1 VLKYFSGIHLLQNL
15 MRQVHHQADM
25 YHTYI
30 AIPSPKQKGK
40 SNGSTNYFVS
50 GAALSWKDEAS
61 FDGAD
66 VVDGDAEPEV
76 RDDLVEEEPL
86 KLSLDGVDEWP
97 AQQVRRH
104 RQVVFDLAEHEHL
117 CAKVADLG
125 FRSCVF
131 KITWVFFLH
140 VYTQNPNN

>member
-1 VLKYFSGIHLLQNL
+1 
-15 MRQVHHQADM
+15 M

-76 RDDLVEEEPL
+76 RDDLHT
-86 KLSLDGVDEWP
+86 
-97 AQQVRRH
+97 AQVGGGGQKHATHHHNLLYTTVRERDKH
-104 RQVVFDLAEHEHL
+104 QQQ
-117 CAKVADLG
+117 G
-125 FRSCVF
+125 
-131 KITWVFFLH
+131 
-140 VYTQNPNN
+140 

>member
-1 VLKYFSGIHLLQNL
+1 
-15 MRQVHHQADM
+15 M

-76 RDDLVEEEPL
+76 RDDLHT
-86 KLSLDGVDEWP
+86 
-97 AQQVRRH
+97 AQVGAQKHATHHHNLLYTTVRERDKH
-104 RQVVFDLAEHEHL
+104 QQQ
-117 CAKVADLG
+117 G
-125 FRSCVF
+125 
-131 KITWVFFLH
+131 
-140 VYTQNPNN
+140 

>member
-1 VLKYFSGIHLLQNL
+1 

-76 RDDLVEEEPL
+76 RDDLHT
-86 KLSLDGVDEWP
+86 
-97 AQQVRRH
+97 AQVGGGGRRSMQH
-104 RQVVFDLAEHEHL
+104 IIII
-117 CAKVADLG
+117 
-125 FRSCVF
+125 SC
-131 KITWVFFLH
+131 
-140 VYTQNPNN
+140 TQPSVSETSINNRGD

>member
-1 VLKYFSGIHLLQNL
+1 
-15 MRQVHHQADM
+15 M

-76 RDDLVEEEPL
+76 RDDLHT
-86 KLSLDGVDEWP
+86 
-97 AQQVRRH
+97 AQVGGGAQKHATHHHNLLYTTVRERDKH
-104 RQVVFDLAEHEHL
+104 QQQ
-117 CAKVADLG
+117 G
-125 FRSCVF
+125 
-131 KITWVFFLH
+131 
-140 VYTQNPNN
+140 